1 MLKQACLYNHVLLA
15 VLISKMTQTFICYVL
30 LLRMMKTENRHSVW
44 FCSSC
49 NGMADNAL
57 LFVEYFGW
65 RGAIKCLD
73 TLMDL
78 GF

>member
-1 MLKQACLYNHVLLA
+1 M
-15 VLISKMTQTFICYVL
+15 I
-30 LLRMMKTENRHSVW
+30 KTEFQHSVW

-65 RGAIKCLD
+65 IGLYVWREALEEGAIKCLD

>member
-1 MLKQACLYNHVLLA
+1 
-15 VLISKMTQTFICYVL
+15 
-30 LLRMMKTENRHSVW
+30 
-44 FCSSC
+44 
-49 NGMADNAL
+49 MADNAL

-65 RGAIKCLD
+65 IGLYVWREALDRGDIKCLD